1 MLTPLTGITHLI
13 CTFGFKTITVSAGK
27 IHRGLPQ
34 FLQLLDWFVN
44 SLRLRNKETTLELL
58 KKIDRCLVSI
68 LFIKM
73 NLRIGTGFRT
83 KFNLSTFSNRI
94 VAKLLRQGLQLPKAR
109 VASMLIYFLGSGRNR
124 FRTVKITK

>member
-1 MLTPLTGITHLI
+1 M
-13 CTFGFKTITVSAGK
+13 
-27 IHRGLPQ
+27 
-34 FLQLLDWFVN
+34 
-44 SLRLRNKETTLELL
+44 L

-73 NLRIGTGFRT
+73 NLRTGAGFRT

-94 VAKLLRQGLQLPKAR
+94 VARLLRPGLKLPKAR
-109 VASMLIYFLGSGRNR
+109 VAKMLVYFLGSGRNR